1 MHTAPD
7 QPRLFLRKCICQHDV
22 EPLALG
28 AQVARFVAHSFV
40 SQDFAAELLAAM
52 PPGFVVHDLLAC
64 VTQPY
69 MLAKGA
75 CSTLTILVLPLCI
88 STCVLFQLI
97 LRMKVANCL
106 I

>member
-1 MHTAPD
+1 M
-7 QPRLFLRKCICQHDV
+7 LI
-22 EPLALG
+22 EPVLSI
-28 AQVARFVAHSFV
+28 QVARFVAQNFV
-40 SQDFAAELLAAM
+40 SQEFAPQLLAAM

-75 CSTLTILVLPLCI
+75 CSALIINVLLTPCVNFYIVLR
-88 STCVLFQLI
+88 T
-97 LRMKVANCL
+97 MVADRF